1 MHERKICQMSGEKVE
16 EHNLINEVGRKSRLE
31 DLGWVEW
38 RSFETSVDVT
48 VVMAENRSPEW
59 VGSGNGVGRLN
70 WAILDIIVFFRLS
83 ILEVKKFKN
92 EVGEILVF
100 AEVFLVEFGWS
111 RLFTVFQRCLGL
123 VQESSVSEKCFFRE
137 LFMRMFAR
145 RQDAL

>member
-1 MHERKICQMSGEKVE
+1 ME
-16 EHNLINEVGRKSRLE
+16 EHNLINEVGMKSRLE

-59 VGSGNGVGRLN
+59 MGSGNGGGRLN
-70 WAILDIIVFFRLS
+70 WAILDIIVFFSLS

-92 EVGEILVF
+92 EVDEILVVF

-111 RLFTVFQRCLGL
+111 KLFTVFQRCLGL

-137 LFMRMFAR
+137 LFMRMFTR